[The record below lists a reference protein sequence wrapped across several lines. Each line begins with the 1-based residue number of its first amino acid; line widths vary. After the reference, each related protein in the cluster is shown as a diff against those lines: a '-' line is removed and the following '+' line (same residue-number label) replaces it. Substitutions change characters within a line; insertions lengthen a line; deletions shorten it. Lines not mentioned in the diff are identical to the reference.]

1 MHHCHLIYRVKI
13 LCVPKFCQIL
23 TKRAVLSQDA
33 MFNIIE
39 FNERTNKWADS
50 LIQCDTETV
59 NIASQWISNLTC
71 GTSTDTMTALLLAF
85 NDPATEAVYMV
96 TDGLPDQ
103 RPSVILEKLSSMLCA
118 VPVHSVYLKGTY
130 SDPAACEFLRNLA
143 EQTGGSFHIV
153 KLSEYLGHVEQVLPI
168 YTSTSKRYENDS
180 ELLTV

>member
-1 MHHCHLIYRVKI
+1 MNSQGDRTLFGRIPEKNVYFLIDTSGSMYHQLGFVKSHLIEV
-13 LCVPKFCQIL
+13 L
-23 TKRAVLSQDA
+23 TKRAVLSQDT

-103 RPSVILEKLSSMLCA
+103 RPSVILE
-118 VPVHSVYLKGTY
+118 
-130 SDPAACEFLRNLA
+130 N
-143 EQTGGSFHIV
+143 
-153 KLSEYLGHVEQVLPI
+153 
-168 YTSTSKRYENDS
+168 
-180 ELLTV
+180 